1 MVPRIK
7 PRAPCKLGR
16 KSFDSTGLPGIKVLE
31 PDENPFWMDNKS
43 GNSSWWG
50 GPWDSKFFTII
61 IQIAQG
67 LGEGIWAVVPDT
79 SS

>member
-1 MVPRIK
+1 M
-7 PRAPCKLGR
+7 
-16 KSFDSTGLPGIKVLE
+16 LE
-31 PDENPFWMDNKS
+31 PDENPFWMDNKL

-67 LGEGIWAVVPDT
+67 LGEGVWAVVPDT